1 MGELIATVALEK
13 LKEQELRVSDL
24 EDNVLSYGNYFAEIE
39 AENEEG
45 RKDVEKL
52 KERVAHIEWD
62 LEPGISRLDIFKR
75 IGKLEKNFSCL
86 EKRVGELEDQ
96 QEERINQL
104 EHADSEYEEK
114 FRVLT
119 VQNQEL
125 RDHLNMTIDV
135 VNQVVNTLNQNSEK
149 QATYDGQQGDE
160 VTTTATEEEEDD
172 EPLTLTQVY
181 NMYQSQPRDE
191 ETWQMMTDAINATEE
206 YEMKHSKQTDKIN
219 GLSKDEWTDL
229 LKM

>member
-75 IGKLEKNFSCL
+75 IDKLEKNISCL

-160 VTTTATEEEEDD
+160 VTTTATEEKEDD

-191 ETWQMMTDAINATEE
+191 ETWQMMTDAINAAEE
-206 YEMKHSKQTDKIN
+206 YEMKHSKQTDIRPYIR
-219 GLSKDEWTDL
+219 
-229 LKM
+229 